1 MRSQDVAI
9 YSLWNCLLSENW
21 VVMASQEQNPGDAT
35 RPLTDSTSQV
45 LKAACGRGETEAQR
59 TRCGRAGVVMQ
70 VDTLPTQQ
78 ITSAAWPWPL
88 RIKLYFQLLVR
99 IFKNL
104 SSPTPPP
111 SSSLSFFL
119 LDIKMFS
126 SFLSLFSLFLPP
138 SFLLSSFVYL
148 FFFNQGHNHNTNSS
162 WCWRGSGKSV
172 GLSWH
177 SSKCHYYLHLT
188 DLGRQYN
195 HTR

>member
-45 LKAACGRGETEAQR
+45 LKAACGHGETEAQR
-59 TRCGRAGVVMQ
+59 ARCGRAGVVMQ

-78 ITSAAWPWPL
+78 ITSAAWPGSL
-88 RIKLYFQLLVR
+88 RIKLYFQLFVK

-126 SFLSLFSLFLPP
+126 SFLSLFFISSPF
-138 SFLLSSFVYL
+138 LSSFFL
-148 FFFNQGHNHNTNSS
+148 CLSFFFF
-162 WCWRGSGKSV
+162 
-172 GLSWH
+172 
-177 SSKCHYYLHLT
+177 
-188 DLGRQYN
+188 
-195 HTR
+195 

>member
-1 MRSQDVAI
+1 
-9 YSLWNCLLSENW
+9 
-21 VVMASQEQNPGDAT
+21 MASQEQNPGDAT

-45 LKAACGRGETEAQR
+45 LKAACGHGETEAQR
-59 TRCGRAGVVMQ
+59 ARCGRAGVVMQ

-78 ITSAAWPWPL
+78 ITSAAWPGSL
-88 RIKLYFQLLVR
+88 RIKLYFQLFVK

-126 SFLSLFSLFLPP
+126 SFLSLFSLFLPL

-148 FFFNQGHNHNTNSS
+148 FFFLIKAIIITLTV
-162 WCWRGSGKSV
+162 V
-172 GLSWH
+172 GIGEGQVSH
-177 SSKCHYYLHLT
+177 SASADTLVNAIIISIL
-188 DLGRQYN
+188 QI
-195 HTR
+195 